1 MSLPAAGVLGCSE
14 DIESSEDLYE
24 AVGGVIEG
32 VVGEGEGD
40 IHILCQQLFSI
51 ALGYAVCVLGT
62 VQQLLRLYTVL
73 SIIQWYLSKEDTISH
88 PKYHACIHSTFQ
100 PLKYRHLTIEVL
112 LAH

>member
-40 IHILCQQLFSI
+40 IHTLCQQLFSI

-62 VQQLLRLYTVL
+62 VQQLHTVL

-88 PKYHACIHSTFQ
+88 PKYHAYVYT
-100 PLKYRHLTIEVL
+100 
-112 LAH
+112 